1 MFPRDNGQRQ
11 SAHPCNRAL
20 MQGKTTQS
28 SLAREPHQLRVV
40 GLVGATKDRSMPVNF
55 SLPLPITL
63 CLNDLFSCYIIHIS
77 DLQQLNLSVIHSQ
90 AHFVEKGNAG
100 ILPKDRRHCAGDT
113 LQLLQKPFPLG
124 QVYCKR
130 LCDPHT
136 SADIFVQQASEPAC
150 LSSPSYFIYAKD
162 EGKQP
167 RTRISKPGTS
177 THGRGE
183 KVNSNFDKLGAIS
196 HR

>member
-1 MFPRDNGQRQ
+1 
-11 SAHPCNRAL
+11 
-20 MQGKTTQS
+20 
-28 SLAREPHQLRVV
+28 
-40 GLVGATKDRSMPVNF
+40 MPVNL
-55 SLPLPITL
+55 SLPFPITL

-90 AHFVEKGNAG
+90 AHFVEMESVG
-100 ILPKDRRHCAGDT
+100 ILPKDRSHCAGDT
-113 LQLLQKPFPLG
+113 LPLLQKPFPLG
-124 QVYCKR
+124 QVYCKL

-150 LSSPSYFIYAKD
+150 SSSPSYFIYAND

-167 RTRISKPGTS
+167 RTRISKPDAS
-177 THGRGE
+177 IRGRGE
-183 KVNSNFDKLGAIS
+183 KASSSFDKLCAIS